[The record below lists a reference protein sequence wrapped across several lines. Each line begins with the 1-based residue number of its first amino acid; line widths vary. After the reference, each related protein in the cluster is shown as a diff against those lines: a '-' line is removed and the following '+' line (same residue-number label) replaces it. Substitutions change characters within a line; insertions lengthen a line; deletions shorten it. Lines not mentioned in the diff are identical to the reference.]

1 MPMEMQSSVENQ
13 LAHAITQTEYDSSYD
28 KAAKKLLAN
37 KQILAQIMKNCV
49 NEYSTCSVDEI
60 AEKYIEGTPEVGTVG
75 VHVDDTNRPKKT
87 SDVIAGSN
95 NEDSTLTEGTI
106 NYDVRFDAIAPA
118 SEVSAIL
125 HGEAF
130 VCCLLFM
137 DLFKYRSAAGFFFA
151 GIYAILIKSNQ
162 WAGGT
167 SVEDYRT
174 IRGTATGEYEEKKSR
189 FIAQLS
195 FADSEEKA
203 VAFLEQVQA
212 ANRTARHN
220 VYAYR
225 LREGN
230 RERYSDD
237 GEPAKTAGTPA
248 LEVLQHS
255 GLTDLIVVV
264 TRYFGGVLLGTGGLV
279 RAYTTATAR
288 ALEAAEVVT
297 VRSVVELEVTVDY
310 SLYERAALLIQAAG
324 AKLADPQFTD
334 RVTLRWQMPEGTEPP
349 LLEQLRELTRGG
361 AQVSVSQP
369 FYAPF

>member
-1 MPMEMQSSVENQ
+1 M
-13 LAHAITQTEYDSSYD
+13 
-28 KAAKKLLAN
+28 
-37 KQILAQIMKNCV
+37 
-49 NEYSTCSVDEI
+49 
-60 AEKYIEGTPEVGTVG
+60 
-75 VHVDDTNRPKKT
+75 
-87 SDVIAGSN
+87 
-95 NEDSTLTEGTI
+95 
-106 NYDVRFDAIAPA
+106 
-118 SEVSAIL
+118 
-125 HGEAF
+125 
-130 VCCLLFM
+130 
-137 DLFKYRSAAGFFFA
+137 
-151 GIYAILIKSNQ
+151 
-162 WAGGT
+162 
-167 SVEDYRT
+167 EDYRT

-203 VAFLEQVQA
+203 VAFLEQVRA

-288 ALEAAEVVT
+288 AL